1 MNDGKRAI
9 CCSEGGESVLK
20 GGGRDRVIPDAT
32 EGEGEGGS
40 CTLFADDAF
49 PLDLLSAWR
58 INDFQLGH
66 TNWSPDAASFSSRS
80 HHS

>member
-9 CCSEGGESVLK
+9 CCSEGGESVLG

-49 PLDLLSAWR
+49 PLDLPISLETRRLSAR
-58 INDFQLGH
+58 H
-66 TNWSPDAASFSSRS
+66 TS
-80 HHS
+80 

>member
-9 CCSEGGESVLK
+9 CCSEGGESGLEC
-20 GGGRDRVIPDAT
+20 GGRNGVIPDAI

-49 PLDLLSAWR
+49 PLDLPISLETRRLSAR
-58 INDFQLGH
+58 H
-66 TNWSPDAASFSSRS
+66 TS
-80 HHS
+80 